1 MKNLF
6 IILSLFLT
14 LNSCVLQEEKF
25 VLLDYKDFKTRVND
39 NNIQFF
45 DVRTPEE
52 YNLGHI
58 KGAVNID
65 FNNEEVFY
73 KSFNNINKSKPVYLY
88 CRSGN
93 RSKKSADKLIS
104 LGFQK
109 IYDLDG
115 GFIEWNL
122 NELKN

>member
-14 LNSCVLQEEKF
+14 LNSCVFQEEKF
-25 VLLDYKDFKTRVND
+25 ILLDYKDFKTRVND

-73 KSFNNINKSKPVYLY
+73 KSFNNINKSKPLHE
-88 CRSGN
+88 SGGTI
-93 RSKKSADKLIS
+93 RQMGRAYILFFIS
-104 LGFQK
+104 
-109 IYDLDG
+109 IY
-115 GFIEWNL
+115 FFFSNV
-122 NELKN
+122 

>member
-1 MKNLF
+1 MFQK
-6 IILSLFLT
+6 
-14 LNSCVLQEEKF
+14 EKF

-93 RSKKSADKLIS
+93 RSKKSADKLIE
-104 LGFQK
+104 LGFSK
-109 IYDLDG
+109 VYDLKG
-115 GFIEWNL
+115 GYIEWNL
-122 NELKN
+122 NELKDN